1 MCAGLMGVA
10 LEGVVSTVGGMP
22 IDMASVERP
31 PVGVVSFAMT
41 SVGVVSFATT

>member
-1 MCAGLMGVA
+1 MGVA

-31 PVGVVSFAMT
+31 LVGVEE
-41 SVGVVSFATT
+41 